1 MTRRKSLASREP
13 NGRPKRAP
21 PDLPSPTEVSRLRDA
36 ALSGLRDPV
45 WGSMLGQLLLGGKI
59 TSFQFSVGRKWSEL
73 VRDYSAA
80 SQSPQLPKS
89 ANLDPRGGIG
99 PDPDSPEGLREAR
112 QQTFV
117 KHQYLAALE
126 VLNRTGEA
134 PKRAVADTC
143 EAGLHPVGLDG
154 LNQLRKGLDTLG
166 AFWSKKK

>member
-1 MTRRKSLASREP
+1 MSRRKSLTRREP
-13 NGRPKRAP
+13 NGRPQRAP

-36 ALSGLRDPV
+36 ALAGMRDPV
-45 WGSMLGQLLLGGKI
+45 WGSMLGQMLLGGKI

-73 VRDYSAA
+73 AREYSAI
-80 SQSPQLPKS
+80 SQSPQPPKS

-99 PDPDSPEGLREAR
+99 PDPDSPKGLREAR

-117 KHQYLAALE
+117 KHQYLAAYEL
-126 VLNRTGEA
+126 LKLTGDA
-134 PKRAVADTC
+134 SMRAVVDTC